1 MIDYGSEGKV
11 VKKSGRVISELVFI
25 LFEHV
30 SGGLLYDL
38 CNQVGAMDED
48 CARYFMNQLV
58 DVISYIHQ
66 NNVVHRDLKLENI
79 LLDDKLNIKVV
90 DFGFSCY
97 KHVDKLKSYKGTQT
111 YMAPEIKEGLVYDG
125 KKTDVFAA
133 GVILFVLVLGIFPFK
148 EAKKGEYFY
157 KLL

>member
-58 DVISYIHQ
+58 DVISYIH
-66 NNVVHRDLKLENI
+66 
-79 LLDDKLNIKVV
+79 
-90 DFGFSCY
+90 
-97 KHVDKLKSYKGTQT
+97 
-111 YMAPEIKEGLVYDG
+111 
-125 KKTDVFAA
+125 
-133 GVILFVLVLGIFPFK
+133 
-148 EAKKGEYFY
+148 
-157 KLL
+157 